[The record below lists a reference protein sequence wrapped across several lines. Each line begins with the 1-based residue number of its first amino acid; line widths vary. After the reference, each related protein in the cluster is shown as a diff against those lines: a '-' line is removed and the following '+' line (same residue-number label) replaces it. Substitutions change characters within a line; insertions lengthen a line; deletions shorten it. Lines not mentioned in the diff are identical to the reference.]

1 MIWHRRSFPNLE
13 LEEEVGFFPIG
24 VDPNKDGTAQAW
36 YEGLV
41 RITIP
46 PRKPGPLGGGRE
58 GQIVRA
64 GEDKEMSSFQ
74 RPLIEVPVFRDG
86 EGQVIK
92 YGNRWA
98 AGPPEDTYS
107 VETHPERFAPL
118 HTVADAL
125 INHLRD
131 TYDVEVEE
139 SEEVEADLLRPP
151 FHNVVRAVR
160 IRPNGPSCA
169 ALTFVLTAY
178 PGIYMQAGLLNG
190 FRYPV
195 CGCDACDS
203 TWEAEADDLERQVH
217 AVVTGHYRESI
228 ERRLRGPWVGYDF
241 TYPDGG
247 EGSGGTLAND
257 IPAERIKAA
266 KRILRKLSDGWSEW
280 PRAAS
285 SS

>member
-1 MIWHRRSFPNLE
+1 MGS
-13 LEEEVGFFPIG
+13 
-24 VDPNKDGTAQAW
+24 
-36 YEGLV
+36 Y
-41 RITIP
+41 
-46 PRKPGPLGGGRE
+46 
-58 GQIVRA
+58 
-64 GEDKEMSSFQ
+64 Q

-86 EGQVIK
+86 EGQAIK

-125 INHLRD
+125 INHLRE

-139 SEEVEADLLRPP
+139 SEEVEAALIRPP

-160 IRPNGPSCA
+160 IRPNDPSCA
-169 ALTFVLTAY
+169 ALTVVLTAH
-178 PGIYMQAGLLNG
+178 PGIYMQAGLLND
-190 FRYPV
+190 FLYPV

-203 TWEAEADDLERQVH
+203 TWEAEADELERQVH
-217 AVVTGHYRESI
+217 AVVTGHYCESI
-228 ERRLRGPWVGYDF
+228 ERRLSGPLVGYDF

-247 EGSGGTLAND
+247 ESSGGTLANGVHR
-257 IPAERIKAA
+257 ERIKAA
-266 KRILRKLSDGWSEW
+266 KPILRKLSDGWSAW
-280 PRAAS
+280 PRTAS

>member
-1 MIWHRRSFPNLE
+1 MGS
-13 LEEEVGFFPIG
+13 
-24 VDPNKDGTAQAW
+24 
-36 YEGLV
+36 Y
-41 RITIP
+41 
-46 PRKPGPLGGGRE
+46 
-58 GQIVRA
+58 
-64 GEDKEMSSFQ
+64 Q
-74 RPLIEVPVFRDG
+74 RPLIEMPVFRDG
-86 EGQVIK
+86 EGRAIK

-125 INHLRD
+125 VNHLRE

-139 SEEVEADLLRPP
+139 SAEVAAGLIRPP
-151 FHNVVRAVR
+151 FHDVVRAVR
-160 IRPNGPSCA
+160 IRPNDPSCA
-169 ALTFVLTAY
+169 TLTVVLTAD
-178 PGIYMQAGLLNG
+178 PGIYINAGLLND

-217 AVVTGHYRESI
+217 AVVAGHYRESI
-228 ERRLRGPWVGYDF
+228 DRRLGGPWVGYSF
-241 TYPDGG
+241 TYPDGD

-266 KRILRKLSDGWSEW
+266 TPILHKLSDGWSEW
-280 PRAAS
+280 PRAALS
-285 SS
+285 P